1 MKKNTLLLF
10 ALFAGL
16 ILGST
21 SCKKD
26 DVAPSGSSTAYVSF
40 NGAMR
45 NLWAD
50 HMQFT
55 YATVNSFYNNPDGL
69 SASLTRL
76 LQNQKD
82 IGNAIKPYFGDAA
95 GNTLADL
102 LTTHINQAVPVL
114 QAAKDNN
121 QAALD
126 KALADWYKN
135 ADDIAVFLSTA
146 NPDNWPLADMKMEM
160 KMHIDQTTT
169 YAVDLLKKDYTN
181 AIKHYDE
188 AYMHMMMLAD
198 NLSKGILAK
207 FPSQF

>member
-1 MKKNTLLLF
+1 MKKQTLLLL
-10 ALFAGL
+10 AVIAGL
-16 ILGST
+16 IFST
-21 SCKKD
+21 SSCKKE
-26 DVAPSGSSTAYVSF
+26 DVAPTGSSAAYLAF

-55 YATVNSFYNNPDGL
+55 YATVNSFYNNQDGL
-69 SASLTRL
+69 NASLTRL

-95 GNTLADL
+95 GDALADL

-146 NPDNWPLADMKMEM
+146 NPENWPLTQMKEEM

-181 AIKHYDE
+181 AIKNYDM
-188 AYMHMMMLAD
+188 AYHHMMMLAD
-198 NLSKGILAK
+198 NLSSGILAK
-207 FPSQF
+207 FPEKF